1 MAGPTKTTPKAVTKT
16 ETATEIPDHH
26 IRRRKLDIA
35 GIAFQL
41 ALIASLLACFAFLM
55 ILIVDMVKDGA
66 PVFAERGT
74 SFLTSDLSRD
84 PAQTGVWQGIK
95 GSLVL
100 GIVTLVVAIPLGV
113 ACAVYLEEYAPDN
126 RFTRFINLNIRNLA
140 GVPSVVYGILGLI
153 IFVQWFEGFTGG
165 RSVIAGG
172 LTLSVLVLPIVVITS
187 AEAIRAVPQS
197 LREGGFG
204 VGATRWDVTRRLVLP
219 DASPGILT
227 GLILSLS
234 RAIGE
239 TAPLLLVGAVAS
251 NFFTSG
257 NAGYLEQLQGTYTA
271 LPVTVL
277 TWARQPQAEFRELTS
292 AAIVVLL
299 GITLLANLAAILLR
313 NRYQKKR

>member
-1 MAGPTKTTPKAVTKT
+1 MARRTKTATKT
-16 ETATEIPDHH
+16 ETATEIPDHA
-26 IRRRKLDIA
+26 IGRRKLDIW
-35 GIAFQL
+35 GIIFQF
-41 ALIASLLACFAFLM
+41 ALLLSLLACFAFLM
-55 ILIVDMVKDGA
+55 ILIVDVVRDAA
-66 PVFAERGT
+66 PVFADRGT
-74 SFLTSDLSRD
+74 DILTSDLSRD
-84 PAQTGVWQGIK
+84 PAATGLWQGIK
-95 GSLVL
+95 GSIVL
-100 GIVTLVVAIPLGV
+100 AIITLVVAIPLGV

-126 RFTRFINLNIRNLA
+126 RLTRFINLNIRNLA

-197 LREGGFG
+197 LREGGYG

-239 TAPLLLVGAVAS
+239 TAPLLLVGAIAS
-251 NFFTSG
+251 NFFTVG
-257 NAGYLEQLQGTYTA
+257 NASYVEQLKGSYTA
-271 LPVTVL
+271 LPVTIL

-299 GITLLANLAAILLR
+299 AITLLANLAAILLR
-313 NRYQKKR
+313 NRYQRSR